1 MTLPI
6 PADKKVGLLSQLQQY
21 NPKASEPL
29 LSAQSWKPTVRT
41 LHLLVKMMWH
51 YGHRCI
57 LKCVWPVVIATGLW
71 VWEEVSSQEQNMENR
86 KNHSQGCLCETWTYA
101 QGQRAT

>member
-57 LKCVWPVVIATGLW
+57 FEVCLACGDCYWLVGVGRGQQPGTEHGEQEEPFPGLS
-71 VWEEVSSQEQNMENR
+71 V
-86 KNHSQGCLCETWTYA
+86 
-101 QGQRAT
+101 